1 MTGMTE
7 QFFAEMNARIIARA
21 KAAAEKLGT
30 LYVLHPVNKE
40 VRKDQK
46 KPILDVPR
54 YLLKA

>member
-1 MTGMTE
+1 MTVMTE
-7 QFFAEMNARIIARA
+7 QFLAEMNARNIARA

-30 LYVLHPVNKE
+30 MYVLHPTNKE

-46 KPILDVPR
+46 PNVLDIPR